1 MMKKGTV
8 LDKHFVLSEKI
19 GQGQF
24 AEVYAASNVKNQRQ
38 IQVAVKV
45 DKSRDVKILGRE
57 AAILKDLQ
65 CSEFVC
71 KFIASGKVK
80 DGRRYCVM
88 ELLGDNLS
96 KYMKSKQLELTEIIS
111 IAKQIL
117 MGIRDIHSAG
127 YVHRDIK
134 PSNCAIRVGG
144 RCMAQWTLL
153 DFGLARK
160 VIGNDG
166 RQMPER
172 KDTSFRGTT
181 GYASINAHDQR
192 DLSWRDDLWSWFYTV
207 VELLQGTLPWK
218 GHRHDES
225 FNAADG
231 PVAQRKRA
239 CIKAPELLVPSTA
252 AYFSQIEDINH
263 YLSKLE
269 FDEVPDYLLLRDLLE
284 SMEHQQME
292 ANVESESKYQQGY
305 QLQTVS
311 VPRGLETAVQND
323 NAPKEEE
330 NCTFKQEVNVEDVS
344 KGSAAYEEKCY
355 DNINQLVSILK
366 MGGYSRKGQMVI
378 DTLRDVTPGE
388 AIAIF
393 CDHMNRI
400 SIGNPNSADVVEIMK
415 ELSGYFAAL
424 SRSYQKM
431 S

>member
-8 LDKHFVLSEKI
+8 LDKHFVLNEKI

-38 IQVAVKV
+38 IVCNNVTIVLAQRVFHTNGNIVGFFEQVAVKV

-71 KFIASGKVK
+71 KFIASGKAK

-117 MGIRDIHSAG
+117 MGIRDIHNAG

-160 VIGNDG
+160 VIGIDG

-172 KDTSFRGTT
+172 KDITFRGTT

-207 VELLQGTLPWK
+207 VELLQGM
-218 GHRHDES
+218 
-225 FNAADG
+225 AD
-231 PVAQRKRA
+231 
-239 CIKAPELLVPSTA
+239 
-252 AYFSQIEDINH
+252 
-263 YLSKLE
+263 
-269 FDEVPDYLLLRDLLE
+269 
-284 SMEHQQME
+284 
-292 ANVESESKYQQGY
+292 
-305 QLQTVS
+305 
-311 VPRGLETAVQND
+311 
-323 NAPKEEE
+323 
-330 NCTFKQEVNVEDVS
+330 
-344 KGSAAYEEKCY
+344 
-355 DNINQLVSILK
+355 IL
-366 MGGYSRKGQMVI
+366 
-378 DTLRDVTPGE
+378 
-388 AIAIF
+388 AF
-393 CDHMNRI
+393 CRTC
-400 SIGNPNSADVVEIMK
+400 
-415 ELSGYFAAL
+415 
-424 SRSYQKM
+424 
-431 S
+431 